1 MSYMRRPVPSTLLH
15 ADYYNFPIPTSFAKR
30 DPREHPKWTQSCLT
44 MILTINS
51 QLLEAFL
58 ETDNLQA
65 EEFNTDFSS
74 WLPGYQKPPNPCDY
88 CRSKSLECFIYN
100 AKKDGTSGCSP
111 CNNLFRPCS
120 FSNPELMPY
129 RTQKTALDTLDVV
142 GEDDIQQWGGMT
154 RRKQM
159 RTLGHRGPI
168 DDESGDLG
176 PKKGAAAA
184 RFPRAAI
191 KILKD
196 WMLEHHDHPYP
207 TEEEKEML
215 GQQTGLSLGQIS
227 NWMANTRR
235 RQKARP
241 KRSSSPSIRPSTE
254 VLNIPAGRTW
264 ESLSKHTL
272 TESTQSQTSTESIG
286 RFFKFRVNDQRQAS
300 ACRTES
306 VQGTALGVP
315 VLPQQNCLG

>member
-1 MSYMRRPVPSTLLH
+1 MVLTSYSRLL
-15 ADYYNFPIPTSFAKR
+15 N
-30 DPREHPKWTQSCLT
+30 
-44 MILTINS
+44 
-51 QLLEAFL
+51 AFL
-58 ETDNLQA
+58 ETDNVQT

-74 WLPGYQKPPNPCDY
+74 WLPGYQKPATPCDY

-100 AKKDGTSGCSP
+100 TKPDGTSGCSP

-129 RTQKTALDTLDVV
+129 RTQRTALDTLDVV
-142 GEDDIQQWGGMT
+142 GENDVHLWGGLT
-154 RRKQM
+154 SRKQL
-159 RTLGHRGPI
+159 RSKGHIGPI

-184 RFPRAAI
+184 RFPRAAV

-196 WMLEHHDHPYP
+196 WITEHHGHPYP
-207 TEEEKEML
+207 TDEEKEVL
-215 GQQTGLSLGQIS
+215 GQQTGLSPGQIA

-254 VLNIPAGRTW
+254 ALNIPPGRTW
-264 ESLSKHTL
+264 ESLSKQTL
-272 TESTQSQTSTESIG
+272 TEPTQVAASTTPAG
-286 RFFKFRVNDQRQAS
+286 RFIKFRVNERRQDS
-300 ACRTES
+300 TTRVDFSHGTS
-306 VQGTALGVP
+306 SNVPTIRVQECFG
-315 VLPQQNCLG
+315 